1 MVILDAFWLPIMA
14 VYVVG
19 CAAFFCIGLNLLY
32 LTYLA
37 ATRPPKHRVPP
48 PLTDYPRVTVQ
59 LPIFNE
65 LYVVER
71 LLEAACQ
78 IDWPRDRLEIQLLDD
93 STDETQFLAARL
105 VKKYANDG
113 INVAHIQRADRVGF
127 KAGAL
132 REGLVRSTGQYIAI
146 FDADFVPP
154 RNFLQQ
160 TIPHFANER
169 VGFVQARWGHLNQSY
184 SLFTEL
190 QSVIIDAHFLVDQV
204 ARNRG
209 GFFMNF
215 NGTAGV
221 WRRAAIEDAGGWEHD
236 TLAEDLDLSYRAQL
250 RGWEAVYLPDLVAYA
265 ELPVAVAAYR
275 RQQRRWAAGSFACAA
290 KLLPMIFRAPLSP
303 LIKFEAVLH
312 LLGYMSHVC
321 LLIMFL
327 LQPLLL
333 YYAQRSGVTSPS
345 IPLWLLTSL
354 PALAP
359 GIYLVYSQ
367 WKACQGSGNAIPS
380 TASLVRR
387 LPYIVLASVMGAGIM
402 LIVVAAVLKVLF
414 TRHLAFE
421 RTPKYGIAHSSDSW
435 EGKRYILTADGTL
448 ALELACACFS
458 LATVTY
464 AAALHIWGS
473 LFYAVYFFIGLAFII
488 VTSIAQMSPLAFPR
502 ALASVSGG
510 RDL

>member
-1 MVILDAFWLPIMA
+1 MA

-19 CAAFFCIGLNLLY
+19 CLAFLCIGLNLLY
-32 LTYLA
+32 MTFLA
-37 ATRPPKHRVPP
+37 STRPAKHPVPP
-48 PLTDYPRVTVQ
+48 PLQHFPRVTVQ

-71 LLEAACQ
+71 LLEAACA
-78 IDWPRDRLEIQLLDD
+78 IDWPRDRLQIQVLDD
-93 STDETQFLAARL
+93 STDETQFLASRL
-105 VKKYANDG
+105 VKRYAATGVN
-113 INVAHIQRADRVGF
+113 IEHIQRPDRVGF

-132 REGLVRSTGQYIAI
+132 REGLARANGEYIAI

-154 RNFLQQ
+154 ANFLKE
-160 TIPHFANER
+160 TIPYFSYDR
-169 VGFVQARWGHLNQSY
+169 VGFVQARWGHLNQGY

-250 RGWEAVYLPDLVAYA
+250 RGWESVYLPDLVAYA
-265 ELPVAVAAYR
+265 ELPAAVAAYR
-275 RQQRRWAAGSFACAA
+275 RQQRRWAAGSFACAG
-290 KLLPMIFRAPLSP
+290 KLLPMIFRAPLAP
-303 LIKFEAVLH
+303 MVKAEAVLH

-321 LLIMFL
+321 LLVMFL

-333 YYAQRSGVTSPS
+333 YYAQRAGVTSPS
-345 IPLWLLTSL
+345 LAIWLLTSL

-359 GIYLVYSQ
+359 GLYLFYSQ
-367 WKACQGSGNAIPS
+367 WKASDGN
-380 TASLVRR
+380 LVRR
-387 LPYIVLASVMGAGIM
+387 LPYIALASVMGAGIM
-402 LIVVAAVLKVLF
+402 LIVVGAVLKVLF
-414 TRHLAFE
+414 ARRLAFE

-435 EGKRYILTADGTL
+435 EGKRYILGADASL
-448 ALELACACFS
+448 ALELFCACFS
-458 LATVTY
+458 LATVGY
-464 AAALHIWGS
+464 AASLHIWGS
-473 LFYAVYFFIGLAFII
+473 LLYAVYFLIGLVFI
-488 VTSIAQMSPLAFPR
+488 VTTTLVQMAPLSLPR
-502 ALASVSGG
+502 TLASVSGG